1 MRLSVLGASDK
12 SLHSGLWLC
21 GTGHRPDKLLGPRR
35 AAVKVEAQRRV
46 ERWRP
51 AKIISGMALG
61 FDQDLAEVAIELGIP
76 LIAAVPFDR
85 QEDRWPTAVVLH
97 YYRLIRQ
104 AEQVAIISLPPTSK
118 RDATHKLHLRNQW
131 MLEQVGR
138 SGVVLAAWD
147 GSPGGTAHC
156 YGLAEARGLR
166 IDRINPNELLLASD
180 PGVV

>member
-1 MRLSVLGASDK
+1 MLPYHRLRSD
-12 SLHSGLWLC
+12 LWLC
-21 GTGHRPDKLLGPRR
+21 GTGHRPDKIYGAKR
-35 AAVKVEAQRRV
+35 AAVRDEAKRRV

-61 FDQDLAEVAIELGIP
+61 FDQDLAEIAIELSIP
-76 LIAAVPFDR
+76 FIAAVPFEG
-85 QEDRWPTAVVLH
+85 QEGRWPWRDVVH
-97 YYRLIRQ
+97 YRRLLMQ
-104 AEQVAIISLPPTSK
+104 AEQIAVISLPPTSK

-131 MLEQVGR
+131 LLEQVGR

-166 IDRINPNELLLASD
+166 IDRINPNEL
-180 PGVV
+180 